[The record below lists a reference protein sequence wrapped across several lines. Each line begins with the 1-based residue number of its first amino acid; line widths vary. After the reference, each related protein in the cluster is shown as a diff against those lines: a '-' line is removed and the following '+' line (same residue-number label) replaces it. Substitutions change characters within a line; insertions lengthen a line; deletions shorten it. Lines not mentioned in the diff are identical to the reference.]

1 MAWFPIYQVVT
12 HDMFKLSGRI
22 GTPFE
27 EKDEVTM
34 QATSTRNNLPLR
46 AGDFST
52 LPEALNYAAQ
62 GQTGYNFY
70 DGRGKL
76 FAVLPFSQLRDEAQS
91 LARRLNGL
99 GLERGARIA
108 LVADTHPDFIRFFFA
123 CQYAGLVPVPLPAS
137 IHMGGRKSYVN
148 QLHRL
153 LLNCRATVA
162 VATEDFFPFIA
173 EAAEGLDLRFC
184 GTAQA
189 FAELPEASIPLSPLG
204 PKELAY
210 IQYTSGSTRFPRGVM
225 ITQKAVLNNLSHII
239 KYGSKI
245 RPGDRC
251 ASWLPFYHDMGLVG
265 LVLVPVASQMSV
277 DYLSTRDFAMRPR
290 LWLKLMTENRA
301 TISIG
306 PPFGYELCLQRLR
319 ESDIQKF
326 DLSAWRMA
334 GVGAETIR
342 PEPLFEFAKFLEP
355 CGFNKEAFCAC
366 YGMAECSLAVSFA
379 PLNAGLNVDF
389 VDGDYLSE
397 NRQALPSNANF
408 SEGEIRSS
416 RFVDCGLPLPDYEV
430 EVRDLN
436 GNRLPERHVGTIH
449 VRAASVMSGY
459 FGDLK
464 LTQEVLTPDGWFNTG
479 DLGYFV
485 NKRLFITGRE
495 KDMII
500 INGRNI
506 WPQDLEFAA
515 EQQPE
520 VRTGDAS
527 AFSVPGPNGQEKS
540 IMMVQCRVSNDPQR
554 ADLRE
559 RLQRLIHQE
568 LGIDCYIDLV
578 PRNTL
583 PRTTSGKLS
592 RSKARKEFLRRIEA
606 EQLQPFG
613 SAQNGSMQN
622 KKAV

>member
-1 MAWFPIYQVVT
+1 MTMEA
-12 HDMFKLSGRI
+12 
-22 GTPFE
+22 TP
-27 EKDEVTM
+27 TG
-34 QATSTRNNLPLR
+34 SNIPLR

-76 FAVLPFSQLRDEAQS
+76 SAVLPYSELRDEAEA
-91 LARRLNGL
+91 LAQRLSGL
-99 GLERGARIA
+99 GLERGARMA

-123 CQYAGLVPVPLPAS
+123 CQYAGLIPVPLPAS
-137 IHMGGRKSYVN
+137 SHMGGRKTYVD

-153 LLNCRATVA
+153 LISCRANA
-162 VATEDFFPFIA
+162 AMATDDFFPFLS

-184 GTAQA
+184 GTPQA
-189 FAELPEASIPLSPLG
+189 FDELPKSSIPLSPLG

-210 IQYTSGSTRFPRGVM
+210 IQYTSGSTKFPRGVM
-225 ITQKAVLNNLSHII
+225 ITQTAVLNNLAAIVKS
-239 KYGSKI
+239 GCKI
-245 RPGDRC
+245 RPGDRG

-265 LVLVPVASQMSV
+265 LVLAPLAAQLSV
-277 DYLSTRDFAMRPR
+277 DYLKTRDFAMRPR
-290 LWLKLMTENRA
+290 LWLALMTENRA

-319 ESDIQKF
+319 QSDIEKF
-326 DLSAWRMA
+326 DLSAWRLA

-342 PEPLFEFAKFLEP
+342 PAPLFKFAEMLEP

-379 PLNAGLNVDF
+379 PLKKGLNIDA

-397 NRQALPSNANF
+397 HRQALPVATHMPES
-408 SEGEIRSS
+408 EIRSS
-416 RFVDCGLPLPDYEV
+416 RFVDCGAPLPDYQV
-430 EVRDLN
+430 EVRDDR
-436 GNRLPERHVGTIH
+436 GHRLPERHVGTIY
-449 VRAASVMSGY
+449 VKAASVMSGY

-464 LTQEVLTPDGWFNTG
+464 LTQEVLTDDGWFNTG

-485 NKRLFITGRE
+485 KNGLFITGRE

-506 WPQDLEFAA
+506 WPQDLELAA

-527 AFSVPGPNGQEKS
+527 AFSVPGPDGQEKTV
-540 IMMVQCRVSNDPQR
+540 MMVQCRVSSDPER
-554 ADLRE
+554 AELRE
-559 RLQRLIHQE
+559 RIQRLIYQE
-568 LGIDCYIDLV
+568 LGIECYIDLV

-592 RSKARKEFLRRIEA
+592 RSKARKEYLKRTERERQPSIRRPLILA
-606 EQLQPFG
+606 GRRVQAG
-613 SAQNGSMQN
+613 
-622 KKAV
+622 

>member
-1 MAWFPIYQVVT
+1 MEA
-12 HDMFKLSGRI
+12 
-22 GTPFE
+22 TP
-27 EKDEVTM
+27 T
-34 QATSTRNNLPLR
+34 TNNLSLR
-46 AGDFST
+46 AGNFST
-52 LPEALNYAAQ
+52 LPEALDYAAQ

-76 FAVLPFSQLRDEAQS
+76 KAVLSYAKLRDEAQA
-91 LARRLNGL
+91 LARRLCSL
-99 GLERGARIA
+99 GLERGARMA

-123 CQYAGLVPVPLPAS
+123 CQYAGLIPVPLPAS
-137 IHMGGRKSYVN
+137 IHMGGRDSYVN
-148 QLHRL
+148 QLRRL
-153 LLNCRATVA
+153 LLSCRATVA
-162 VATEDFFPFIA
+162 MATEDFFPFLS
-173 EAAEGLDLRFC
+173 EAAEGLSLRFC
-184 GTAQA
+184 GTPAA
-189 FAELPEASIPLSPLG
+189 FGELRAASMPLSPLG

-225 ITQKAVLNNLSHII
+225 ITQEAVLNNLSSII
-239 KYGSKI
+239 KFGSKI

-265 LVLVPVASQMSV
+265 LVLVPAASQLSV

-290 LWLKLMTENRA
+290 LWLSLMTENRA
-301 TISIG
+301 TICIA

-319 ESDIQKF
+319 PGDIEKF
-326 DLSAWRMA
+326 DLSAWRLA

-342 PEPLFEFAKFLEP
+342 PEPLYQFAEFLEP
-355 CGFNKEAFCAC
+355 CGFNKKAFCGC
-366 YGMAECSLAVSFA
+366 YGMAECSLAVSFS
-379 PLNAGLNVDF
+379 PLNEGLDVDT

-397 NRQALPSNANF
+397 YRQALPLESASGNDTHRA
-408 SEGEIRSS
+408 S
-416 RFVDCGLPLPDYEV
+416 RFVNCGLPLQDYDV
-430 EVRDLN
+430 EVRDLE
-436 GNRLPERHVGTIH
+436 GTELPERSVGTIY
-449 VRAASVMSGY
+449 VWSPSIMSGY

-464 LTQEVLTPDGWFNTG
+464 LTREVLASDGWFNTG
-479 DLGYFV
+479 DLGYRV
-485 NKRLFITGRE
+485 KNSLYITGRE

-500 INGRNI
+500 IKGRNI
-506 WPQDLEFAA
+506 WPQDLEFLA

-527 AFSVPGPNGQEKS
+527 AFSIPGPDGEEKTV
-540 IMMVQCRVSNDPQR
+540 MMVQCRVSNDPKR

-559 RLQRLIHQE
+559 QLKRLIYQD

-592 RSKARKEFLRRIEA
+592 RSKAQQEFLRRIDT
-606 EQLQPFG
+606 EQLQPF
-613 SAQNGSMQN
+613 SSDKYVAVQN

>member
-1 MAWFPIYQVVT
+1 M
-12 HDMFKLSGRI
+12 I
-22 GTPFE
+22 GTTYE
-27 EKDEVTM
+27 EMDGVTM
-34 QATSTRNNLPLR
+34 EATPTINKLPLR
-46 AGDFST
+46 SGNFST
-52 LPEALNYAAQ
+52 LPEALDYAAQ

-76 FAVLPFSQLRDEAQS
+76 NTVLSYAKLRDEAQA
-91 LARRLNGL
+91 LARRLCSL
-99 GLERGARIA
+99 GLERGARMA

-123 CQYAGLVPVPLPAS
+123 CQYAGLIPVPLPAS
-137 IHMGGRKSYVN
+137 VHMGGRESYVN
-148 QLHRL
+148 QLRRL
-153 LLNCRATVA
+153 LLSCRATVA
-162 VATEDFFPFIA
+162 MATEDFFPFLS
-173 EAAEGLDLRFC
+173 EAAEGLSLRFC
-184 GTAQA
+184 GTPEA
-189 FAELPEASIPLSPLG
+189 FVELPEASIPLSPLG

-210 IQYTSGSTRFPRGVM
+210 IQYTSGSTQFPRGVM
-225 ITQKAVLNNLSHII
+225 ITQTAVLNNLATII

-301 TISIG
+301 TMSIG

-319 ESDIQKF
+319 ESDIERF
-326 DLSAWRMA
+326 DLSAWRLA

-342 PEPLFEFAKFLEP
+342 PEPLFEFAKILEP

-379 PLNAGLNVDF
+379 PLNEGLNIDL

-397 NRQALPSNANF
+397 HRQALPAEANAPQ
-408 SEGEIRSS
+408 GAIRSS
-416 RFVDCGLPLPDYEV
+416 RFVDCGMPLPDYEV
-430 EVRDLN
+430 EVRDHN
-436 GNRLPERHVGTIH
+436 GRTLPERHVGTIH
-449 VRAASVMSGY
+449 IRAASIMSGY

-464 LTQEVLTPDGWFNTG
+464 LTQEVLTSDGWFNTG
-479 DLGYFV
+479 DLGYLV
-485 NKRLFITGRE
+485 KNSLFITGRE

-515 EQQPE
+515 EQQSE

-527 AFSVPGPNGQEKS
+527 AFSVPGPDGKEKTV
-540 IMMVQCRVSNDPQR
+540 MMVQCRVSNDSQR

-568 LGIDCYIDLV
+568 LGIECYIDLV

-592 RSKARKEFLRRIEA
+592 RSKARKEFLRRIET
-606 EQLQPFG
+606 EQLEPFR
-613 SAQNGSMQN
+613 SAQVAALQ
-622 KKAV
+622 

>member
-1 MAWFPIYQVVT
+1 M
-12 HDMFKLSGRI
+12 
-22 GTPFE
+22 
-27 EKDEVTM
+27 DEVTM
-34 QATSTRNNLPLR
+34 EATPTRNNLPLR
-46 AGDFST
+46 TGDFST
-52 LPEALNYAAQ
+52 LAEALNYAAQ

-70 DGRGKL
+70 DGRCKL
-76 FAVLPFSQLRDEAQS
+76 SAVLSYAKLRDESQI
-91 LARRLNGL
+91 LARRLSGL
-99 GLERGARIA
+99 GLERGARMA

-137 IHMGGRKSYVN
+137 IHMGGRKSYVD
-148 QLHRL
+148 QLRRL
-153 LLNCRATVA
+153 LLSCRANVA
-162 VATEDFFPFIA
+162 MATEDFFPFLS
-173 EAAEGLDLRFC
+173 EAAEGLNLRFC
-184 GTAQA
+184 GTSDA
-189 FAELPEASIPLSPLG
+189 FDKLPEASIPLSPLG

-239 KYGSKI
+239 KYGSKM

-265 LVLVPVASQMSV
+265 LVLVPVASQVSV
-277 DYLSTRDFAMRPR
+277 DYLNTRDFAMRPR
-290 LWLKLMTENRA
+290 LWLALMTENRA
-301 TISIG
+301 TLSIG

-319 ESDIQKF
+319 ESDIEKF
-326 DLSAWRMA
+326 DLSAWRVA

-342 PEPLFEFAKFLEP
+342 PDSLFEFAKFLEP

-379 PLNAGLNVDF
+379 PLAKGLSVDS

-397 NRQALPSNANF
+397 HRQALPTEVDSPQGA
-408 SEGEIRSS
+408 IRSN
-416 RFVDCGLPLPDYEV
+416 RFVNCGTPLPDYEV
-430 EVRDLN
+430 EVRDHE
-436 GNRLPERHVGTIH
+436 GRKLPERHVGTIH
-449 VRAASVMSGY
+449 VRAASIMSGY

-479 DLGYFV
+479 DLGYLV
-485 NKRLFITGRE
+485 KNSLFITGRE

-527 AFSVPGPNGQEKS
+527 AFSVPGSDGQEKTV
-540 IMMVQCRVSNDPQR
+540 MMVQCRVTSDHQR

-592 RSKARKEFLRRIEA
+592 RSKARQEFLRRIEA
-606 EQLQPFG
+606 AQFEPFN
-613 SAQNGSMQN
+613 SAQVAALQN

>member
-1 MAWFPIYQVVT
+1 
-12 HDMFKLSGRI
+12 
-22 GTPFE
+22 
-27 EKDEVTM
+27 VTM
-34 QATSTRNNLPLR
+34 EATPTRNNIPLR

-76 FAVLPFSQLRDEAQS
+76 SAVLPFSRLRDEARS
-91 LARRLNGL
+91 LARRLNSL
-99 GLERGARIA
+99 GLERGARVA

-137 IHMGGRKSYVN
+137 IHMGGRKSYVD
-148 QLHRL
+148 QLRRL
-153 LLNCRATVA
+153 LLSCRATIA
-162 VATEDFFPFIA
+162 MATDDFFPFLE
-173 EAAEGLDLRFC
+173 EAAKGLNLRFW
-184 GTAQA
+184 GTAKA

-210 IQYTSGSTRFPRGVM
+210 LQYTSGSTRFPRGVM
-225 ITQKAVLNNLSHII
+225 ITQKAVLNNLAYII

-245 RPGDRC
+245 RPEDRC
-251 ASWLPFYHDMGLVG
+251 VSWLPFYHDMGLVG

-290 LWLKLMTENRA
+290 LWLSLMTENRA
-301 TISIG
+301 TISFS

-319 ESDIQKF
+319 ESDIEKF

-355 CGFNKEAFCAC
+355 CGFNKKAFCAC
-366 YGMAECSLAVSFA
+366 YGMAECSLAVSFG
-379 PLNAGLNVDF
+379 PLNQGLNVDR

-397 NRQALPSNANF
+397 HRKALPGKEGARDAGIRF
-408 SEGEIRSS
+408 SK
-416 RFVDCGLPLPDYEV
+416 FVDCGAPLPDYEV
-430 EVRDLN
+430 EVRDHN
-436 GNRLPERHVGTIH
+436 GKKLPERHVGTIY
-449 VRAASVMSGY
+449 VRAASMMSGY
-459 FGDLK
+459 FGDPK
-464 LTQEVLTPDGWFNTG
+464 LTQEVLNSDGWFNTG
-479 DLGYFV
+479 DIGYFA
-485 NKRLFITGRE
+485 KGGLFITGRD

-506 WPQDLEFAA
+506 WPQDLEFVA
-515 EQQPE
+515 EQQLE

-527 AFSVPGPNGQEKS
+527 AFSVPGPNGEEKAV
-540 IMMVQCRVSNDPQR
+540 IMVQCRVSDDPQR
-554 ADLRE
+554 ADLRA
-559 RLQRLIHQE
+559 RLQALIHQE

-592 RSKARKEFLRRIEA
+592 RSKARKEFLRRVES
-606 EQLQPFG
+606 EQLLQPLNLANYEQEP
-613 SAQNGSMQN
+613 SKQ
-622 KKAV
+622 AV

>member
-1 MAWFPIYQVVT
+1 
-12 HDMFKLSGRI
+12 
-22 GTPFE
+22 
-27 EKDEVTM
+27 VTM
-34 QATSTRNNLPLR
+34 EATPTKNNLPLR

-52 LPEALNYAAQ
+52 LPEALDYAAQ

-76 FAVLPFSQLRDEAQS
+76 SAVLPFSKLRDEARS
-91 LARRLNGL
+91 LARRLNSL
-99 GLERGARIA
+99 GLERGARVA

-137 IHMGGRKSYVN
+137 IHMGGRKAYVD
-148 QLHRL
+148 QLRRL
-153 LLNCRATVA
+153 LLSCRATA
-162 VATEDFFPFIA
+162 AMATEDFFPFLS
-173 EAAEGLDLRFC
+173 EAAEGLNLFFC
-184 GTAQA
+184 GTPAA
-189 FAELPEASIPLSPLG
+189 FAELPPASIPLSPLG

-225 ITQKAVLNNLSHII
+225 ITQKAVLNNLANII

-265 LVLVPVASQMSV
+265 LVLVPVAAQLST

-290 LWLKLMTENRA
+290 LWLTLMTENRA
-301 TISIG
+301 TMSIG

-319 ESDIQKF
+319 ENDIAKF

-342 PEPLFEFAKFLEP
+342 PEPLLEFAKILEP
-355 CGFNKEAFCAC
+355 CGFNKDAFCAC

-379 PLNAGLNVDF
+379 PLNLGLNIDS

-397 NRQALPSNANF
+397 HRQALPAETNGLHGA
-408 SEGEIRSS
+408 IRSS
-416 RFVDCGLPLPDYEV
+416 RFVDCGIPLPEYEV
-430 EVRDLN
+430 EVRDSE
-436 GNRLPERHVGTIH
+436 GHRLPERHVGTIY
-449 VRAASVMSGY
+449 VRTASMMSGY
-459 FGDLK
+459 FGNLK
-464 LTQEVLTPDGWFNTG
+464 LTKEVLSSDGWFNTG

-485 NKRLFITGRE
+485 NNGLFITGRE

-506 WPQDLEFAA
+506 WPQDLEFVA

-527 AFSVPGPNGQEKS
+527 AFSVPVPDGQEKTV
-540 IMMVQCRVSNDPQR
+540 MMVQCRVSNDEQR
-554 ADLRE
+554 TDLRE

-568 LGIDCYIDLV
+568 LGIECYIDLV

-592 RSKARKEFLRRIEA
+592 RSKARKEFLRRVDTG
-606 EQLQPFG
+606 QLPIFK
-613 SAQNGSMQN
+613 SAQYVS
-622 KKAV
+622 

>member
-1 MAWFPIYQVVT
+1 
-12 HDMFKLSGRI
+12 
-22 GTPFE
+22 
-27 EKDEVTM
+27 VTM
-34 QATSTRNNLPLR
+34 EATPTINNIPLR

-76 FAVLPFSQLRDEAQS
+76 SAVLPFSKLRDEAQS
-91 LARRLNGL
+91 LAQRLSGL
-99 GLERGARIA
+99 GLERGARMA

-123 CQYAGLVPVPLPAS
+123 CQYAGLIPVPLPAS
-137 IHMGGRKSYVN
+137 IHMGGRKTYVD

-153 LLNCRATVA
+153 LISCRANVA
-162 VATEDFFPFIA
+162 MATDDYFPFLS

-184 GTAQA
+184 GTPQA
-189 FAELPEASIPLSPLG
+189 YAELPEASIPLSPLG

-210 IQYTSGSTRFPRGVM
+210 IQYTSGSTKFPRGVM
-225 ITQKAVLNNLSHII
+225 ITQTAVMNNLAAIVKS
-239 KYGSKI
+239 GCKI
-245 RPGDRC
+245 RPGDRG

-265 LVLVPVASQMSV
+265 LVLAPLAAQLSV
-277 DYLSTRDFAMRPR
+277 DYLKTRDFAMRPR
-290 LWLKLMTENRA
+290 LWLALMTENRA

-319 ESDIQKF
+319 QSDIEKF
-326 DLSAWRMA
+326 DLSAWRLA

-342 PEPLFEFAKFLEP
+342 PAPLFKFAEMLEP

-379 PLNAGLNVDF
+379 SLSEGLNIDS

-397 NRQALPSNANF
+397 HRQALPVDAKE
-408 SEGEIRSS
+408 SEGKIRSS
-416 RFVDCGLPLPDYEV
+416 RFVDCGTPLPDYEV
-430 EVRDLN
+430 EVRDD
-436 GNRLPERHVGTIH
+436 GGRPLPERHVGTIY
-449 VRAASVMSGY
+449 VKAVSIMSGY

-464 LTQEVLTPDGWFNTG
+464 LTQEVLTSDGWFNTG

-485 NKRLFITGRE
+485 NNGLFITGRE

-527 AFSVPGPNGQEKS
+527 AFSVPGPNGQEKTV
-540 IMMVQCRVSNDPQR
+540 MMVQCRVSSDPQR
-554 ADLRE
+554 TELRE
-559 RLQRLIHQE
+559 RVQRVIYQE
-568 LGIDCYIDLV
+568 LGIECYIDLV

-592 RSKARKEFLRRIEA
+592 RSKARKEFLKRIERD
-606 EQLQPFG
+606 QLQSSDRPIFI
-613 SAQNGSMQN
+613 SANRVQAG
-622 KKAV
+622 

>member
-1 MAWFPIYQVVT
+1 MTMEA
-12 HDMFKLSGRI
+12 
-22 GTPFE
+22 TP
-27 EKDEVTM
+27 T
-34 QATSTRNNLPLR
+34 NNNVPLR
-46 AGDFST
+46 AGNFST
-52 LPEALNYAAQ
+52 LPEALDYAAQ

-76 FAVLPFSQLRDEAQS
+76 SAVLPFSKLRDDARS
-91 LARRLNGL
+91 LAKRLNGL
-99 GLERGARIA
+99 GLDRGARVA

-123 CQYAGLVPVPLPAS
+123 CQYAGLIPVPLPAS
-137 IHMGGRKSYVN
+137 VHMGGRTSYVN
-148 QLHRL
+148 QLRRL
-153 LLNCRATVA
+153 LQNCRATVA
-162 VATEDFFPFIA
+162 IATESFYSFLS
-173 EAAEGLDLRFC
+173 EAAEGLQLRFC
-184 GTAQA
+184 GTSDA
-189 FAELPEASIPLSPLG
+189 FSQLPETSIPLSPLG

-225 ITQKAVLNNLSHII
+225 ITQKAVLNNLANII
-239 KYGSKI
+239 EYGSKI
-245 RPGDRC
+245 RAGDRC

-265 LVLVPVASQMSV
+265 LVLVPVAAQMSV

-319 ESDIQKF
+319 ENDIEKF

-342 PEPLFEFAKFLEP
+342 PEPLLEFARKLEP
-355 CGFNKEAFCAC
+355 CGFKKEAFCAC

-379 PLNAGLNVDF
+379 PLNVGLDIDF
-389 VDGDYLSE
+389 IDGDYLYDK
-397 NRQALPSNANF
+397 RQALPAKADGI
-408 SEGEIRSS
+408 EGAVRSS
-416 RFVDCGLPLPDYEV
+416 RFVNCGIPLPDYEV
-430 EVRDLN
+430 EVRDDD
-436 GNRLPERHVGTIH
+436 GRPLPERQVGTIY
-449 VRAASVMSGY
+449 VKAASLMSGY

-464 LTQEVLTPDGWFNTG
+464 LTQEVLTGDGWFNTG

-485 NKRLFITGRE
+485 TNGLFITGRE

-527 AFSVPGPNGQEKS
+527 AFSVPGPDGKEKTV
-540 IMMVQCRVSNDPQR
+540 MMVQCRVSSDPRR
-554 ADLRE
+554 AELRE
-559 RLQRLIHQE
+559 RVQRQIHQE
-568 LGIDCYIDLV
+568 LGIECVIDLV

-592 RSKARKEFLRRIEA
+592 RSKARKEFLRRVEA
-606 EQLQPFG
+606 EQLKDAYAALFA
-613 SAQNGSMQN
+613 SLQN

>member
-1 MAWFPIYQVVT
+1 
-12 HDMFKLSGRI
+12 
-22 GTPFE
+22 
-27 EKDEVTM
+27 M
-34 QATSTRNNLPLR
+34 QATPTINNLPLR

-62 GQTGYNFY
+62 GQTGFNFY

-76 FAVLPFSQLRDEAQS
+76 SAVLPFSKLHDDAQA
-91 LARRLNGL
+91 LAQRLSGL
-99 GLERGARIA
+99 GLERGARMA

-123 CQYAGLVPVPLPAS
+123 CQYAGLIPVPLPAS
-137 IHMGGRKSYVN
+137 IHMGGRKTYVD

-153 LLNCRATVA
+153 LISCRANMA
-162 VATEDFFPFIA
+162 MATEEFFPFLS

-184 GTAQA
+184 GTPQA
-189 FAELPEASIPLSPLG
+189 FDELPEASIPLSPLG

-210 IQYTSGSTRFPRGVM
+210 IQYTSGSTKFPRGVM
-225 ITQKAVLNNLSHII
+225 ITQTAVLNNLAAIVKS
-239 KYGSKI
+239 GCKI
-245 RPGDRC
+245 RSGDRG

-265 LVLVPVASQMSV
+265 LVLAPLAAQLSV
-277 DYLSTRDFAMRPR
+277 DYLKTRDFAMRPR
-290 LWLKLMTENRA
+290 LWLALMTENRA

-319 ESDIQKF
+319 QSDIEKF
-326 DLSAWRMA
+326 DLTAWRLA

-342 PEPLFEFAKFLEP
+342 PAPLFKFAEMLEP

-366 YGMAECSLAVSFA
+366 YGMAECSLAVSFS
-379 PLNAGLNVDF
+379 PLSEGLNIDS

-397 NRQALPSNANF
+397 HRQALPVVTKEF
-408 SEGEIRSS
+408 EGAVRAS
-416 RFVDCGLPLPDYEV
+416 RFVDCGAPLPEYEV
-430 EVRDLN
+430 EIRDA
-436 GNRLPERHVGTIH
+436 GGCTLPERHVGTIY
-449 VRAASVMSGY
+449 VKAASIMSGY

-464 LTQEVLTPDGWFNTG
+464 LTQEVLASDGWFNTG

-485 NKRLFITGRE
+485 KNGLFITGRE

-520 VRTGDAS
+520 IRTGDAS
-527 AFSVPGPNGQEKS
+527 AFSVPGPDGLEKTV
-540 IMMVQCRVSNDPQR
+540 MMVQCRVSSDSQR
-554 ADLRE
+554 K
-559 RLQRLIHQE
+559 E
-568 LGIDCYIDLV
+568 LGIECYIDLV

-592 RSKARKEFLRRIEA
+592 RSKARKEFLKRIA
-606 EQLQPFG
+606 GDQQQLSNRPVFISG
-613 SAQNGSMQN
+613 NRVLAG
-622 KKAV
+622 

>member
-1 MAWFPIYQVVT
+1 MDEAT
-12 HDMFKLSGRI
+12 MEA
-22 GTPFE
+22 TPT
-27 EKDEVTM
+27 KNTI
-34 QATSTRNNLPLR
+34 PLR

-76 FAVLPFSQLRDEAQS
+76 AAVLPYSKLRDEAQS
-91 LARRLNGL
+91 LAQRLSGL
-99 GLERGARIA
+99 GLERGARVA

-123 CQYAGLVPVPLPAS
+123 CQYAGLIPVPLPAS
-137 IHMGGRKSYVN
+137 IHMGGRQTYVD

-153 LLNCRATVA
+153 LISCRANA
-162 VATEDFFPFIA
+162 AMATEDFFPFLS

-184 GTAQA
+184 GTPQA
-189 FAELPEASIPLSPLG
+189 FDELPKASIPLSPLG

-210 IQYTSGSTRFPRGVM
+210 IQYTSGSTKFPRGVM
-225 ITQKAVLNNLSHII
+225 ITQMAVLNNLAAIVKS
-239 KYGSKI
+239 GCQI
-245 RPGDRC
+245 RPGDRG

-265 LVLVPVASQMSV
+265 LVLAPLAAQLSV
-277 DYLSTRDFAMRPR
+277 DYLKTRDFAMRPR
-290 LWLKLMTENRA
+290 LWLALMTENRA

-319 ESDIQKF
+319 KADIEKF
-326 DLSAWRMA
+326 DLSAWRLA

-342 PEPLFEFAKFLEP
+342 PAPLYQFAEMLKSS
-355 CGFNKEAFCAC
+355 GFSKEAFCAC

-379 PLNAGLNVDF
+379 PLSKGLNIDA
-389 VDGDYLSE
+389 VDGDYLSDH
-397 NRQALPSNANF
+397 RQALPVDVEPFDSDVRA
-408 SEGEIRSS
+408 S
-416 RFVDCGLPLPDYEV
+416 RFVDCGAPLPGYQV
-430 EVRDLN
+430 EIRDSH
-436 GNRLPERHVGTIH
+436 GRSLPERHVGTIY
-449 VRAASVMSGY
+449 VRAASIMSGY

-464 LTQEVLTPDGWFNTG
+464 LTQEVLNSDGWFNTG
-479 DLGYFV
+479 DLGYMV
-485 NKRLFITGRE
+485 NNGLFITGRE

-527 AFSVPGPNGQEKS
+527 AFAVPGPNGLEKTV
-540 IMMVQCRVSNDPQR
+540 MMVQCRVTSDPQR
-554 ADLRE
+554 AELRD
-559 RLQRLIHQE
+559 RIQRLIYQE
-568 LGIDCYIDLV
+568 LGIDCTIDLV

-592 RSKARKEFLRRIEA
+592 RSKARKEFLKRSQRD
-606 EQLQPFG
+606 QLQSSSRTVVMSG
-613 SAQNGSMQN
+613 KRLQAG
-622 KKAV
+622 

>member
-1 MAWFPIYQVVT
+1 MEA
-12 HDMFKLSGRI
+12 
-22 GTPFE
+22 TP
-27 EKDEVTM
+27 TI
-34 QATSTRNNLPLR
+34 NNIPLR

-76 FAVLPFSQLRDEAQS
+76 SAVLPFSKLRDEAQS
-91 LARRLNGL
+91 LAQRLSGL
-99 GLERGARIA
+99 GLERGARMA
-108 LVADTHPDFIRFFFA
+108 LVADTHPDFMRFFFA

-137 IHMGGRKSYVN
+137 IHMGGRKTFVD

-153 LLNCRATVA
+153 LISCRANVA
-162 VATEDFFPFIA
+162 MATEDFFPFLS

-184 GTAQA
+184 GTPQA
-189 FAELPEASIPLSPLG
+189 FDELPEASIPLSPLG

-210 IQYTSGSTRFPRGVM
+210 IQYTSGSTKFPRGVM
-225 ITQKAVLNNLSHII
+225 ITQTAVLNNLAAIVKS
-239 KYGSKI
+239 GSKT
-245 RPGDRC
+245 RPGDRA

-265 LVLVPVASQMSV
+265 LVLAPLAAQVSV
-277 DYLSTRDFAMRPR
+277 DYLKTRDFAMRPR
-290 LWLKLMTENRA
+290 LWLALMTENRA

-319 ESDIQKF
+319 QSDIEKF
-326 DLSAWRMA
+326 DLSAWRLA

-342 PEPLFEFAKFLEP
+342 PAPLFKFAEMLEP
-355 CGFNKEAFCAC
+355 CGFKKEAFCAC

-379 PLNAGLNVDF
+379 PLSEGLNIDS

-397 NRQALPSNANF
+397 HRQALPVESDKF
-408 SEGEIRSS
+408 EGAVRSS
-416 RFVDCGLPLPDYEV
+416 RFVDCGAPLADYEV
-430 EVRDLN
+430 EVRDA
-436 GNRLPERHVGTIH
+436 GGRALPERHVGTIY
-449 VRAASVMSGY
+449 VKADSIMSGY

-464 LTQEVLTPDGWFNTG
+464 LTQEVLTSDGWFNTG

-485 NKRLFITGRE
+485 KNGLFITGRE

-520 VRTGDAS
+520 IRTGDAS
-527 AFSVPGPNGQEKS
+527 AFSVPGPDGLEKPV
-540 IMMVQCRVSNDPQR
+540 MMVQCRVPSDSQR
-554 ADLRE
+554 VELRE
-559 RLQRLIHQE
+559 RIQRLIYQE

-592 RSKARKEFLRRIEA
+592 RSKARKEFLKRIKVN
-606 EQLQPFG
+606 QQQSSNRPIFVLG
-613 SAQNGSMQN
+613 DSAQVG
-622 KKAV
+622 

>member
-1 MAWFPIYQVVT
+1 MEA
-12 HDMFKLSGRI
+12 
-22 GTPFE
+22 TP
-27 EKDEVTM
+27 T
-34 QATSTRNNLPLR
+34 TNNLSFR
-46 AGDFST
+46 AGNFST
-52 LPEALNYAAQ
+52 LPEALDYAAQ

-76 FAVLPFSQLRDEAQS
+76 NAVLSYAKLRDEAQA
-91 LARRLNGL
+91 LARRLCSL
-99 GLERGARIA
+99 GLERGARMA

-123 CQYAGLVPVPLPAS
+123 CQYAGLIPVPLPAS
-137 IHMGGRKSYVN
+137 VHMGGRKSYVS
-148 QLHRL
+148 QLRRL
-153 LLNCRATVA
+153 LLSCRATVA
-162 VATEDFFPFIA
+162 MATEDFFPFLS
-173 EAAEGLDLRFC
+173 EAAEGLSLRFC
-184 GTAQA
+184 GTPEA
-189 FAELPEASIPLSPLG
+189 FAELPEASIPLSPMG

-245 RPGDRC
+245 HPGDRY

-265 LVLVPVASQMSV
+265 LVLVPVASQLSV

-290 LWLKLMTENRA
+290 LWLALMTENRA
-301 TISIG
+301 TLSIG

-319 ESDIQKF
+319 ESDIEKF
-326 DLSAWRMA
+326 DLSAWRLA

-355 CGFNKEAFCAC
+355 CGFKKEAFCAC

-379 PLNAGLNVDF
+379 PLTEGLNIDL
-389 VDGDYLSE
+389 VDGEYLSE
-397 NRQALPSNANF
+397 HRQALPAKVDTP
-408 SEGEIRSS
+408 EGALRSS
-416 RFVDCGLPLPDYEV
+416 RFVDCGVPLPGYEV
-430 EVRDLN
+430 EVRDPN
-436 GNRLPERHVGTIH
+436 GCKLPERHVGTIH
-449 VRAASVMSGY
+449 VRADSMMSGY

-464 LTQEVLTPDGWFNTG
+464 LTQEVLTTDGWFNTG

-485 NKRLFITGRE
+485 KNGLFITGRE

-527 AFSVPGPNGQEKS
+527 AFSVPGPDGQEKTV
-540 IMMVQCRVSNDPQR
+540 MMVQCRVSNDHQR

-568 LGIDCYIDLV
+568 LGIECYIDLV

-592 RSKARKEFLRRIEA
+592 RSKARKEFLRRIET
-606 EQLQPFG
+606 EQLEPFS
-613 SAQNGSMQN
+613 SAQV
-622 KKAV
+622 AAL

>member
-1 MAWFPIYQVVT
+1 MEA
-12 HDMFKLSGRI
+12 
-22 GTPFE
+22 TP
-27 EKDEVTM
+27 T
-34 QATSTRNNLPLR
+34 TNNLSLR
-46 AGDFST
+46 AGNFSS
-52 LPEALNYAAQ
+52 LPEALDYAAQ

-76 FAVLPFSQLRDEAQS
+76 DAVLSYAKLRDEAQA
-91 LARRLNGL
+91 LARRLCSL
-99 GLERGARIA
+99 GLERGARMA

-123 CQYAGLVPVPLPAS
+123 CQYAGLIPVPLPAS
-137 IHMGGRKSYVN
+137 VHMGGRQSYVN

-153 LLNCRATVA
+153 LLSCRATVA
-162 VATEDFFPFIA
+162 MATEDFFPFLS
-173 EAAEGLDLRFC
+173 EAAEGLNLRFC
-184 GTAQA
+184 GTPEA
-189 FAELPEASIPLSPLG
+189 FAELPAASMPLSPLG

-225 ITQKAVLNNLSHII
+225 ITQEAVLNNLAAII

-265 LVLVPVASQMSV
+265 LVLVPAASQLSV
-277 DYLSTRDFAMRPR
+277 DYLRTRDFAMRPR
-290 LWLKLMTENRA
+290 LWLALMTENRA
-301 TISIG
+301 TICIA

-319 ESDIQKF
+319 PGDIEKF

-342 PEPLFEFAKFLEP
+342 PEPLQQFAEFLEP

-366 YGMAECSLAVSFA
+366 YGMAECSLAVSFS
-379 PLNAGLNVDF
+379 PLSQGLDIDT
-389 VDGDYLSE
+389 VDGDHLSE
-397 NRQALPSNANF
+397 HRQAFPLKTDSNN
-408 SEGEIRSS
+408 GTGRSN
-416 RFVDCGLPLPDYEV
+416 RFVNCGMPLQDYEV
-430 EVRDLN
+430 EVRDSEN
-436 GNRLPERHVGTIH
+436 VELPERSVGTIYI
-449 VRAASVMSGY
+449 RSLSIMSGY

-464 LTQEVLTPDGWFNTG
+464 LTREVLASDGWFNTG
-479 DLGYFV
+479 DLGYRV
-485 NKRLFITGRE
+485 NGSLFITGRE

-500 INGRNI
+500 IKGRNI
-506 WPQDLEFAA
+506 WPQDLEFLA

-527 AFSVPGPNGQEKS
+527 AFSVPGPDGEEKTV
-540 IMMVQCRVSNDPQR
+540 MMVQCRVSNDPKR

-559 RLQRLIHQE
+559 QLKRLIYQE

-592 RSKARKEFLRRIEA
+592 RSKARQEFLRRIET
-606 EQLQPFG
+606 EHLQPF
-613 SAQNGSMQN
+613 SSDQYVTVQN
-622 KKAV
+622 KIAV

>member
-1 MAWFPIYQVVT
+1 
-12 HDMFKLSGRI
+12 
-22 GTPFE
+22 
-27 EKDEVTM
+27 M
-34 QATSTRNNLPLR
+34 QATPTINNLPLR

-62 GQTGYNFY
+62 GQTGFNFY

-76 FAVLPFSQLRDEAQS
+76 SAVLPFSKLHDEAQA
-91 LARRLNGL
+91 LAQRLSGL
-99 GLERGARIA
+99 GLERGARVA

-123 CQYAGLVPVPLPAS
+123 CQYAGLIPVPLPAS
-137 IHMGGRKSYVN
+137 IHMGGRKTFVD

-153 LLNCRATVA
+153 LISCRANA
-162 VATEDFFPFIA
+162 AMATEDFFPFLS
-173 EAAEGLDLRFC
+173 EAAEGLGLRFC
-184 GTAQA
+184 GTPQA

-210 IQYTSGSTRFPRGVM
+210 IQYTSGSTKFPRGVM
-225 ITQKAVLNNLSHII
+225 ITQKAVLNNLAAIVKS
-239 KYGSKI
+239 GCKI
-245 RPGDRC
+245 RPGDRG

-265 LVLVPVASQMSV
+265 LVLAPLAAQVSV
-277 DYLSTRDFAMRPR
+277 DYLKTRDFAMRPR
-290 LWLKLMTENRA
+290 LWLALMTENRA

-319 ESDIQKF
+319 QSDIEKF
-326 DLSAWRMA
+326 DLSAWRLA

-342 PEPLFEFAKFLEP
+342 PAPLFKFAEKLEP

-379 PLNAGLNVDF
+379 PLSEGLNIDS

-397 NRQALPSNANF
+397 HRQALPVVTKEF
-408 SEGEIRSS
+408 EGAVRAS
-416 RFVDCGLPLPDYEV
+416 RFVDCGPPLPEYKV
-430 EVRDLN
+430 EIRDD
-436 GNRLPERHVGTIH
+436 GGRTLPERHVGTIY
-449 VRAASVMSGY
+449 VKAASIMSGY

-464 LTQEVLTPDGWFNTG
+464 LTQEVLTSDGWFNTG

-485 NKRLFITGRE
+485 KKGLFITGRE

-527 AFSVPGPNGQEKS
+527 AFSVPGPDGLEKTV
-540 IMMVQCRVSNDPQR
+540 MMVQCRVSNDSQR
-554 ADLRE
+554 TELRE
-559 RLQRLIHQE
+559 RIQRLIYQE
-568 LGIDCYIDLV
+568 LGIECYIDLV

-592 RSKARKEFLRRIEA
+592 RSKARKEFLKRIA
-606 EQLQPFG
+606 GDQQQASNRPIFISG
-613 SAQNGSMQN
+613 SRVQAG
-622 KKAV
+622 